1 MRKILILIPIYNDW
15 QSLERLIFEI
25 NKNVN
30 EFSNIFFK
38 FLIVND
44 ASTNN
49 QINLKKPQNIES
61 IKILNMKRNR
71 GHARCNAFGIKYIF
85 EQEEFDNLIVMDG
98 DGEDRPQEIKDLI
111 NQSIKDPNKS
121 IVAKRIKRSE
131 GLFFQLLYKFHK
143 LLTLFFTGQN
153 INFGNFTCL
162 TKADV
167 GVLSTRGS
175 LWNSFSGTLKKNIK
189 YFNEINSIRGS
200 RYYGPS
206 KMRFSQLILHS
217 LSIISVFKYQV
228 FFRSLLIFFLL
239 NLLNNFIGALSLI
252 LQFLLIIF
260 NFIIFVISLR
270 EKKIDLIN
278 SQNNL
283 RDIKEI

>member
-1 MRKILILIPIYNDW
+1 MKRIIILVPVFNDW
-15 QSLERLIFEI
+15 ESLKRLLQEI
-25 NKNVN
+25 NKNIKN
-30 EFSNIFFK
+30 FKNIVVDCF
-38 FLIVND
+38 IVND
-44 ASTNN
+44 ASTIK
-49 QINLKKPQNIES
+49 QPKMEKPDLINL
-61 IKILNMKRNR
+61 IKIFNMKKNQ

-131 GLFFQLLYKFHK
+131 GFFFQLLYKFHK

-167 GVLSTRGS
+167 GVLSTKES

-206 KMRFSQLILHS
+206 KMRFLQLILHS

-283 RDIKEI
+283 RDIKVI

>member
-1 MRKILILIPIYNDW
+1 MKRIIILVPVFNDW
-15 QSLERLIFEI
+15 ESLKRLLQEI
-25 NKNVN
+25 NKNIKN
-30 EFSNIFFK
+30 FKNIVVDCF
-38 FLIVND
+38 IVND
-44 ASTNN
+44 ASTIK
-49 QINLKKPQNIES
+49 QPKMEKPDLINL
-61 IKILNMKRNR
+61 IKIFNMKKNQ

>member
-1 MRKILILIPIYNDW
+1 MKRIIILVPVFNDW
-15 QSLERLIFEI
+15 ESLKRLLQEI
-25 NKNVN
+25 NKNIKN
-30 EFSNIFFK
+30 FKNIVVDCF
-38 FLIVND
+38 IVND
-44 ASTNN
+44 ASTIK
-49 QINLKKPQNIES
+49 QPKMEKPDLINL
-61 IKILNMKRNR
+61 IKIFNMKKNQ

-85 EQEEFDNLIVMDG
+85 EQEEFDHLIVMDG

-228 FFRSLLIFFLL
+228 FLRSIFIFFLL
-239 NLLNNFIGALSLI
+239 SLLNNFIGTLSLI
-252 LQFLLIIF
+252 LQFLLISF
-260 NFIIFVISLR
+260 NFIIFVVSLR

-278 SQNNL
+278 SQNNV
-283 RDIKEI
+283 RDIKKI

>member
-1 MRKILILIPIYNDW
+1 MKKIIILIPVFNDW
-15 QSLERLIFEI
+15 ESLIKLLKEI
-25 NKNVN
+25 DENIKDIKNI
-30 EFSNIFFK
+30 SFK
-38 FLIVND
+38 CLVVND
-44 ASTNN
+44 ASTIK
-49 QINLKKPQNIES
+49 QPKMEKPDLINL
-61 IKILNMKRNR
+61 IKIFNMKKNQ

-167 GVLSTRGS
+167 GVLSTKES

-239 NLLNNFIGALSLI
+239 SLLNNFIGALSLI

-283 RDIKEI
+283 RDIKVI

>member
-1 MRKILILIPIYNDW
+1 MKRIIILVPVFNDW
-15 QSLERLIFEI
+15 ESLKRLLQEI
-25 NKNVN
+25 NKNIKN
-30 EFSNIFFK
+30 FKNIVVDCF
-38 FLIVND
+38 IVND
-44 ASTNN
+44 ASTIK
-49 QINLKKPQNIES
+49 QPKMEKPDLINL
-61 IKILNMKRNR
+61 IKIFNMKKNQ

-85 EQEEFDNLIVMDG
+85 EQEEFDNLIIMDG

-228 FFRSLLIFFLL
+228 FFRSLMIFFLL
-239 NLLNNFIGALSLI
+239 SLLNNFIGALSLI

>member
-1 MRKILILIPIYNDW
+1 MKRIIILVPVFNDW
-15 QSLERLIFEI
+15 ESLKRLLQEI
-25 NKNVN
+25 NKNIKN
-30 EFSNIFFK
+30 FKNIVVDCF
-38 FLIVND
+38 IVND
-44 ASTNN
+44 ASTIK
-49 QINLKKPQNIES
+49 QPKMEKPDLINL
-61 IKILNMKRNR
+61 IKIFNMKKNQ

-189 YFNEINSIRGS
+189 YFNEINSIRGL

-239 NLLNNFIGALSLI
+239 SLLNNFIGALSPI

>member
-1 MRKILILIPIYNDW
+1 
-15 QSLERLIFEI
+15 
-25 NKNVN
+25 
-30 EFSNIFFK
+30 
-38 FLIVND
+38 
-44 ASTNN
+44 
-49 QINLKKPQNIES
+49 
-61 IKILNMKRNR
+61 
-71 GHARCNAFGIKYIF
+71 
-85 EQEEFDNLIVMDG
+85 MDG

-228 FFRSLLIFFLL
+228 FLRSIFIFFLL
-239 NLLNNFIGALSLI
+239 SLLNNFIGTLSLI
-252 LQFLLIIF
+252 LQFLLISF
-260 NFIIFVISLR
+260 NFIIFVVSLR

-278 SQNNL
+278 SQNNV
-283 RDIKEI
+283 RDIKKI

>member
-1 MRKILILIPIYNDW
+1 MKRIIILVPVFNDW
-15 QSLERLIFEI
+15 ESLKRLLQEI
-25 NKNVN
+25 NKNIKN
-30 EFSNIFFK
+30 FKNIVVDCF
-38 FLIVND
+38 IVND
-44 ASTNN
+44 ASTIK
-49 QINLKKPQNIES
+49 QPKMEKPDLINL
-61 IKILNMKRNR
+61 IKIFNMKKNQ

-111 NQSIKDPNKS
+111 NQTIKDPNKS

-131 GLFFQLLYKFHK
+131 GFFFQLLYKFHK

-167 GVLSTRGS
+167 GVLSTKES
-175 LWNSFSGTLKKNIK
+175 LWNSFSGNLKKNIK

-206 KMRFSQLILHS
+206 KMRFLQLILHS

-278 SQNNL
+278 Y
-283 RDIKEI
+283 

>member
-1 MRKILILIPIYNDW
+1 MKRIIILVPVFNDW
-15 QSLERLIFEI
+15 ESLKRLLHEI
-25 NKNVN
+25 NKNIKN
-30 EFSNIFFK
+30 FKNIVVDCF
-38 FLIVND
+38 IVND
-44 ASTNN
+44 ASTIK
-49 QINLKKPQNIES
+49 QPKMEKPDLINL
-61 IKILNMKRNR
+61 IKIFNMKKNQ